1 MEILCFATRCSITSI
16 IALSMCHIVPLAYCA
31 TAKRNDYGYVCL
43 TSPDLVRFSG
53 IFSGEDIQ
61 CKTRYFKTLKC
72 F

>member
-16 IALSMCHIVPLAYCA
+16 IALAMCHIVPLAYCA

-53 IFSGEDIQ
+53 EE
-61 CKTRYFKTLKC
+61 
-72 F
+72 

>member
-16 IALSMCHIVPLAYCA
+16 IALAMCHIVPLAYCA

-53 IFSGEDIQ
+53 EDISVKQ
-61 CKTRYFKTLKC
+61 GSLKL
-72 F
+72 